1 MSDATGPL
9 YVTKAEAICLHDW
22 VIAKH
27 RGRPGIHDRGALE
40 SCLGQPQLQLAYG
53 YEPYPSLAEK
63 AAAYAFF
70 FARNHPFKEGNK
82 RTALLV
88 AVHFL
93 RKNGLAHVYDEDA
106 ITDVIRDVVAHRAE
120 MDDLVALFRTSPP
133 PLT

>member
-1 MSDATGPL
+1 MSDATEPL
-9 YVTKAEAICLHDW
+9 YVTKTEAIHLHDW
-22 VIAKH
+22 VIEEYG
-27 RGRPGIHDRGALE
+27 GRPGIHDRGALE
-40 SCLGQPQLQLAYG
+40 SSLAQPQIQLANG
-53 YEPYPSLAEK
+53 YECYPSLAEK

-70 FARNHPFKEGNK
+70 FARNHPFREGNK

-106 ITDVIRDVVAHRAE
+106 ITDVIRGVVAKQAG
-120 MDDLVALFRTSPP
+120 MDDLVALFRAPPP

>member
-1 MSDATGPL
+1 MSDATRPL
-9 YVTKAEAICLHDW
+9 YVTRTEAICLHDW
-22 VIAKH
+22 VIDKYG
-27 RGRPGIHDRGALE
+27 GRPGIHDRGALE
-40 SCLGQPQLQLAYG
+40 SSLAQPQIELAKG
-53 YEPYPSLAEK
+53 YEPFPSLAEK

-106 ITDVIRDVVAHRAE
+106 ITDVIRDVVAKQAG
-120 MDDLVALFRTSPP
+120 MDDLVALFRTPPP